1 MKTTLDRCKKW
12 FANYKV
18 KIFSLFSALF
28 LWFYVVTDNR
38 FDHTISV
45 PLHLINQPQG
55 RILSEPIPSKVN
67 VLFRGTGKDLLNLG
81 YREKRIELD
90 LHQIRRYKKFP
101 ITVDMIKG
109 IPTGMEVIPQRII
122 EPDSVTVL
130 LDQFAGKK
138 VPLRPDIMLIPADG
152 YTQVGD
158 ISLEPDSI
166 IIYGP
171 ASWVKAIS
179 EVPTVAKEYKSVIRA
194 IRDKISLVAPER
206 ETIAYSLDRV
216 KFSVDVQRIG
226 ESLITEIPVNVTRVP
241 SNIKVTVVP
250 STLSLKIQGGNN
262 ILSKLTRDDIE
273 ATIDFRRRFQYE
285 GKSIA
290 ASIQVP
296 EGITFSDVKPVK
308 FEIILEK

>member
-194 IRDKISLVAPER
+194 IRDKISL
-206 ETIAYSLDRV
+206 
-216 KFSVDVQRIG
+216 DVQRIG